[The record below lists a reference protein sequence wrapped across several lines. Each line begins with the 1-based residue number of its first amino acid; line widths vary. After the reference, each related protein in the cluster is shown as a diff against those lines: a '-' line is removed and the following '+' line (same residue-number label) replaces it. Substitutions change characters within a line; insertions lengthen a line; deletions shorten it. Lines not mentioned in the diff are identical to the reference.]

1 VTSIADSARRP
12 AGLAWL
18 RAVLLLGLLAALAA
32 QTPLPWGWLWL
43 IVPAAVALSLLLSWR
58 FGAWG
63 LTVPV
68 ELAAGVLAMGRG
80 TTAWT
85 WWIPTAALCGVWM
98 GLREE
103 SQESGSGARA
113 WRLLPL
119 LVVAALLPRTV
130 HYGAMVEHVEAQ
142 LKLGDEQLLQLG
154 HEVGY
159 TGERLA
165 VLQRSVQDNATLRRV
180 VLPSVLP
187 TVLFLWSALLVLAG
201 RSLSARTAG
210 AMRWPALS
218 RGRLREWRMPDGALW
233 MLIAG
238 LAIVVGP
245 WAGWLATGWT
255 LTLNAGVGFCVQGI
269 AVLESWMLSRGVPAS
284 IIALTLLFVFAVAMP
299 VFVVAAAAVGL
310 SDAWLD
316 FRHLEPAPSGA
327 GEEK

>member
-1 VTSIADSARRP
+1 MTSIAESARRP
-12 AGLAWL
+12 SGLAWL

-43 IVPAAVALSLLLSWR
+43 IVPAAVALSLLFSWR

-63 LTVPV
+63 LTVPIV
-68 ELAAGVLAMGRG
+68 LAAGVLAMGRAA
-80 TTAWT
+80 TPWT

-119 LVVAALLPRTV
+119 LVVAALLPRTM
-130 HYGAMVEHVEAQ
+130 HYSGMVEHVESQ
-142 LKLGDEQLLQLG
+142 LRQGDEQLLELSRD
-154 HEVGY
+154 VGY
-159 TGERLA
+159 SGERLA
-165 VLQRSVQDNATLRRV
+165 VLQRSVHDNATLRRQ

-187 TVLFLWSALLVLAG
+187 TLLFLWSAVLVFAG

-210 AMRWPALS
+210 ALKWPPLS

-316 FRHLEPAPSGA
+316 FRHLEPVVGGP
-327 GEEK
+327 GEEN

>member
-1 VTSIADSARRP
+1 M
-12 AGLAWL
+12 AWV
-18 RAVLLLGLLAALAA
+18 RAALLLALLAALAA

-68 ELAAGVLAMGRG
+68 VLAAGVLAAGRAA
-80 TTAWT
+80 TPWT

-98 GLREE
+98 GMREE
-103 SQESGSGARA
+103 EHEGSSGARA

-119 LVVAALLPRTV
+119 LVVAAVLPRTLP
-130 HYGAMVEHVEAQ
+130 YSGLVEHVEAQ
-142 LKLGDEQLLQLG
+142 LKLGDQQLLQLSTQ
-154 HEVGY
+154 VGY

-165 VLQRSVQDNATLRRV
+165 ALQRSIQENANLRKQ

-187 TVLFLWSALLVLAG
+187 TILFLWSAVLVFAG

-210 AMRWPALS
+210 ALRWPPLS
-218 RGRLREWRMPDGALW
+218 RGRLREWRLPDGALW

-316 FRHLEPAPSGA
+316 FRHLEPAVSGN
-327 GEEK
+327 GEEN

>member
-1 VTSIADSARRP
+1 V
-12 AGLAWL
+12 GLAWL
-18 RAVLLLGLLAALAA
+18 RAALLLGLLAALAL
-32 QTPLPWGWLWL
+32 QWSWLWL
-43 IVPAAVALSLLLSWR
+43 IVPATVALSLLLSWR

-63 LTVPV
+63 LTVPAV
-68 ELAAGVLAMGRG
+68 LAAGVLAAGRG
-80 TTAWT
+80 TTPLA

-103 SQESGSGARA
+103 SQESGSAARV

-119 LVVAALLPRTV
+119 LVVAALLPRTI
-130 HYGAMVEHVEAQ
+130 HYAAMVEQIETQCHT
-142 LKLGDEQLLQLG
+142 LDEQLVQTSRD
-154 HEVGY
+154 VGY
-159 TGERLA
+159 SGDRLA
-165 VLQRSVQDNATLRRV
+165 QFQREVQDVATLRHR

-187 TVLFLWSALLVLAG
+187 TLLFMWSATLVFAG

-210 AMRWPALS
+210 ALRWPPLS
-218 RGRLREWRMPDGALW
+218 RGRLREWRLPDGALW
-233 MLIAG
+233 MMIAG
-238 LAIVVGP
+238 LALVVSP

-299 VFVVAAAAVGL
+299 MFVLAAAAVGL

-316 FRHLEPAPSGA
+316 FRHLEPAVSDHR
-327 GEEK
+327 EES

>member
-1 VTSIADSARRP
+1 M
-12 AGLAWL
+12 AWL
-18 RAVLLLGLLAALAA
+18 RSAVLLALLAALAA
-32 QTPLPWGWLWL
+32 QTGLPWGWLWL

-63 LTVPV
+63 LTVPMV
-68 ELAAGVLAMGRG
+68 LGAGVLAFGRG
-80 TTAWT
+80 APPWT

-103 SQESGSGARA
+103 SHEGGSGAHA

-119 LVVAALLPRTV
+119 LLLAATLPRTI
-130 HYGAMVEHVEAQ
+130 HYASMIERVEAQ
-142 LKLGDEQLLQLG
+142 LKIGDDQLLQISR
-154 HEVGY
+154 EVGY

-165 VLQRSVQDNATLRRV
+165 ALQRSVQDNATVRRQILPS
-180 VLPSVLP
+180 VLPSVL
-187 TVLFLWSALLVLAG
+187 FLWCALLVFAG
-201 RSLSARTAG
+201 RSLSARAAG
-210 AMRWPALS
+210 ALRWPSLS
-218 RGRLREWRMPDGALW
+218 RGRLREWRLPDAALW
-233 MLIAG
+233 LLIAG

-245 WAGWLATGWT
+245 WAGWMATGWT
-255 LTLNAGVGFCVQGI
+255 LTLNAGVGFCLQGI

-316 FRHLEPAPSGA
+316 FRHLEPAVSDP
-327 GEEK
+327 GEEN